1 MEEDNMETNTPL
13 LQVEDLKIH
22 FPLRRSLWKMVVN
35 EPKKSVKAVD
45 GVSFSIDKGK
55 TLAIVGESGCGKTT
69 LGRSLVG
76 LNTLVGG
83 KILYKG
89 EDISANNAWATN
101 RLRKEIQYI
110 FQNPYASLNPKMTIL
125 NTVQRPLEIF
135 SMYDGKHRTERAL
148 DILGRT
154 GISPALAFR
163 YPHEF
168 SGGQRQR
175 ICIARALAVEPEL
188 IIADEPT
195 SALDVSIQCQI
206 LDLLMEL
213 QRELTLTMLFISHD
227 LGVVDYI
234 SDEVIIMY
242 LGHIVEKGNTHAIF
256 KHPAHPY
263 TQALLEALPRRGSS
277 RHQAKLKLE
286 GYISSAIDPPKGCLL
301 HPRCPYAKNICAT
314 VPPSMKEVDKDRY
327 VACHFPLGMTVD
339 NRDSDRI
346 SFIAKE

>member
-1 MEEDNMETNTPL
+1 MRTDTPL
-13 LQVEDLKIH
+13 LQVENLKIH
-22 FPLRRSLWKMVVN
+22 FPLKRSLWKMMIN
-35 EPKKSVKAVD
+35 EPKKMVKAVD
-45 GVSFSIDKGK
+45 GVSFSIEKGK
-55 TLAIVGESGCGKTT
+55 TMAVVGESGCGKTT

-83 KILYKG
+83 KILYKDK
-89 EDISANNAWATN
+89 DIAPKDAWATN
-101 RLRKEIQYI
+101 QLRKEIQYI
-110 FQNPYASLNPKMTIL
+110 FQNPYGSLNPKMTVL
-125 NTVQRPLEIF
+125 DTVRRPLEIF
-135 SMYDGKHRTERAL
+135 GMYEAEQRSERAL
-148 DILGRT
+148 ELLGMT

-213 QRELTLTMLFISHD
+213 QQKLNLTMLFISHD

-242 LGHIVEKGNTHAIF
+242 LGHIMEKGDTHAIF
-256 KHPAHPY
+256 KYPAHPY

-277 RHQAKLKLE
+277 RHQAKSRLK

-301 HPRCPYAKNICAT
+301 HPRCPYARDICTT
-314 VPPSMKEVDKDRY
+314 VHPEMKELQGNRC
-327 VACHFPLGMTVD
+327 VACHFPLSMTENNGVLD
-339 NRDSDRI
+339 LI
-346 SFIAKE
+346 SFIGKE